1 MSANNKSSR
10 TSRAGAGKAPSSGG
24 TGSGSSKGG
33 GDSDESSWRP
43 AAWIEPA
50 IGPMKWNRYGSS
62 FGKPERSGIGGVS
75 RDS

>member
-1 MSANNKSSR
+1 MSGNNKSSVEPAELEQEKLLLVVALAKGP
-10 TSRAGAGKAPSSGG
+10 SRATNFIKVR
-24 TGSGSSKGG
+24 
-33 GDSDESSWRP
+33 RP

-50 IGPMKWNRYGSS
+50 IGPMKWNRYGSF